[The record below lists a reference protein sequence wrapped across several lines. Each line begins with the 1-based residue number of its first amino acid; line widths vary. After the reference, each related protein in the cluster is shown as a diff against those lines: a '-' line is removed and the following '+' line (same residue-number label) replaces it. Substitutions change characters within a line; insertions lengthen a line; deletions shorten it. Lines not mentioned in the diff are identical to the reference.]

1 MPVQNIDDQKQ
12 VARCQLLEYEGVT
25 MEQRSE
31 EWFKARKGRLT
42 GSRIGAAMGL
52 SPFMTRDELI
62 REMVREHY
70 GSPSE
75 REESP
80 AMAWGT
86 SMEPVAKAALEDL
99 IGMPIHECG
108 FFTYSDSLG
117 ASPDGIAADC
127 AVVEIKAPY
136 YAMLKNAEFKP
147 LADQPHYIAQ
157 VQLEMMCA
165 NADRAYFFQ
174 WAPHGHKLEIVQAC
188 ADWQARILSAAAEFL
203 LDLERA
209 ICSPDRHLAPLIATD
224 ASECALIAA
233 ERYRQACAALESA
246 KEQHESARAALIEIA
261 GDADKA
267 EIGGFML
274 TKVNKAGAIA
284 YSKAVKDLMPGADLE
299 PYRGAPSTSWMIKDK
314 AQ

>member
-1 MPVQNIDDQKQ
+1 MEQEII
-12 VARCQLLEYEGVT
+12 A

-70 GSPSE
+70 GAPSE

-108 FFTYSDSLG
+108 FFTYGESLG
-117 ASPDGIAADC
+117 ASPDGIAADG
-127 AVVEIKAPY
+127 AVVEIKSPY
-136 YAMLKNAEFKP
+136 YAMMKKADFKP
-147 LADQPHYIAQ
+147 LEVQPHYMAQ

-165 NADRAYFFQ
+165 DSDKAYFFQ
-174 WAPHGHKLEIVQAC
+174 WAPHGHKLEIVARDS
-188 ADWQARILSAAAEFL
+188 AWVGRILNDGAEFL

-209 ICSPDRHLAPLIATD
+209 ICAPDRHLAPLIATD

-233 ERYRQACAALESA
+233 ERYRQACAALDSA
-246 KEQHESARAALIEIA
+246 KEQHEAARAALIAIA
-261 GDADKA
+261 GDAEKA

-274 TKVNKAGAIA
+274 TKVGKAGAISYA
-284 YSKAVKDLMPGADLE
+284 KAVKDLLPGADLE
-299 PYRGAPSTSWMIKDK
+299 PYRGAASTSWMIKDK

>member
-1 MPVQNIDDQKQ
+1 
-12 VARCQLLEYEGVT
+12 

-70 GSPSE
+70 GAPSE

-99 IGMPIHECG
+99 IGMPISECG
-108 FFTYSDSLG
+108 FFTYSESLG

-136 YAMLKNAEFKP
+136 YAMLKKAEFKP
-147 LADQPHYIAQ
+147 LAGQPHYMAQ
-157 VQLEMMCA
+157 VQLEMMCTT
-165 NADRAYFFQ
+165 ADRAYFFQ
-174 WAPHGHKLEIVQAC
+174 WAPHGHKLEIV
-188 ADWQARILSAAAEFL
+188 ARDKEWIDKIVFGGGKFL
-203 LDLERA
+203 RDLERA

-233 ERYRQACAALESA
+233 ERYRQACAALDSA
-246 KEQHESARAALIEIA
+246 KGQHEAARAALIEIA
-261 GDADKA
+261 GDAEKA

-274 TKVNKAGAIA
+274 TKVNKSGSIA
-284 YSKAVKDLMPGADLE
+284 YAKAVKDLLPGADLE
-299 PYRGAPSTSWMIKDK
+299 PYRGAPSASWMIKDK